1 MAGAKETDRD
11 RCHISDFVYYMAFT
25 CTIDHTL
32 KKKGDFTAVGL
43 RRREKST
50 FKTSQFND
58 CSYGPLRHSVQ
69 DIAVKN
75 KKSHVQITPAPI
87 FIIMTHTLIPSSQR
101 RSNRPSLPLKLL
113 VLADELIDDIHV
125 VVLSIAKQVSPSPAS
140 QRNRVE
146 MANIPSN
153 PRPWA
158 PRRSCCTNHTG

>member
-32 KKKGDFTAVGL
+32 KKKETSPQWVYEGGEKVLSKRLNSMTVVTGL
-43 RRREKST
+43 FGTPYRILQLK
-50 FKTSQFND
+50 K
-58 CSYGPLRHSVQ
+58 
-69 DIAVKN
+69 

-113 VLADELIDDIHV
+113 GDFGQLVQVLLVEGDELL
-125 VVLSIAKQVSPSPAS
+125 VLVDTGW
-140 QRNRVE
+140 RDRLGENR
-146 MANIPSN
+146 
-153 PRPWA
+153 
-158 PRRSCCTNHTG
+158 

>member
-32 KKKGDFTAVGL
+32 KKKETSPQWVYEGGEKVLSKRLNSMTVVTGL
-43 RRREKST
+43 FGTPYRILQLK
-50 FKTSQFND
+50 K
-58 CSYGPLRHSVQ
+58 
-69 DIAVKN
+69 

-125 VVLSIAKQVSPSPAS
+125 VVLSIAKQVSPSPSS

-146 MANIPSN
+146 MANIPSS